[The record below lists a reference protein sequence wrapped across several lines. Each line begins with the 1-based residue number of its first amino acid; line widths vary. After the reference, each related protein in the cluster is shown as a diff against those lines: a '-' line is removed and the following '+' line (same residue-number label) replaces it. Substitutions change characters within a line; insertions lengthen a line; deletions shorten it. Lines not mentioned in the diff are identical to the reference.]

1 MTGGFWSSTFR
12 GRMENCRWNVGFAI
26 GAEGRVYSSVIL
38 GDVTLAQTGAGIAN
52 SSVKGTITVGG
63 GVTPGFNLNNVADP
77 DVN

>member
-1 MTGGFWSSTFR
+1 
-12 GRMENCRWNVGFAI
+12 MENCRWNVGFAI

-38 GDVTLAQTGAGIAN
+38 GNVTLSETGAGIAN
-52 SSVKGTITVGG
+52 SSVKGSITVGG